1 MERTITLFVEQSRE
15 LLADFSPQLR
25 PSDSNGAAWREFIAN
40 FTRLI
45 DDFLDTLGEQQIA
58 VDSLLASQLL
68 ECCAQMGRLGD
79 RLGDQAQDRAVLA
92 HVERLRRRLTSF
104 TETPAAIFAGPAR
117 ES

>member
-25 PSDSNGAAWREFIAN
+25 PSDSNDAARREFIAN
-40 FTRLI
+40 FTRMI

-79 RLGDQAQDRAVLA
+79 RAQDRAVLA
-92 HVERLRRRLTSF
+92 HVESLRRRLASF
-104 TETPAAIFAGPAR
+104 TEKPAAPFAEAAYQ
-117 ES
+117 S